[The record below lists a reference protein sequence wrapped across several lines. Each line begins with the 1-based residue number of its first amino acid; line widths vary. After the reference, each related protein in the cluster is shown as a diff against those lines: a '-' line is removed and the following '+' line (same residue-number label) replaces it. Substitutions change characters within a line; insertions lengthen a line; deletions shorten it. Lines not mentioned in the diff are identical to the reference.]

1 MCEYAN
7 VQMRENNESNS
18 IMIQKSGN
26 NANSKLLRP
35 SAGAGRAARII
46 ISGGGTGGHIFPA
59 IAIANALKKLDP
71 DTEILFVGA
80 NGRMEMDKV
89 PAAGYKIIGLDIQGI
104 QRNSVWK
111 NVLFPV
117 KLANSVRR
125 ALGIIKDFNPDVVVG
140 VGGYASGPILYA
152 ASVKGIPYLIQEQ
165 NSYAGITNKWLSKKA
180 QKICVAFD
188 GMEKFFPFSK
198 IIKTGNPI
206 RRDSVN
212 IAGKHMQALELYK
225 LSAFKKTILV
235 TGGSLG
241 ARTLNNS
248 IMAGLDKI
256 IDADVQLIWQTGKF
270 YYKGIIEKLGDN
282 YHPDIRIMEFLN
294 RMDLAYAAADVIISR
309 AGAGT
314 IAELCM
320 VKKPVILVPSPNVAE
335 DHQTKNALALVQNN
349 AAAFVADRDA
359 EAKLVDKVL
368 ELLNDKGTQKTLSD
382 NIGKM
387 AMPDAD
393 EVIAKE
399 VMKLANRS

>member
-1 MCEYAN
+1 M
-7 VQMRENNESNS
+7 
-18 IMIQKSGN
+18 KS
-26 NANSKLLRP
+26 KK
-35 SAGAGRAARII
+35 II

-111 NVLFPV
+111 NVMFPV
-117 KLANSVRR
+117 KLISSVKK
-125 ALGIIKDFNPDVVVG
+125 ALGIIKEFKPDAVVG

-152 ASVKGIPYLIQEQ
+152 ASMKGIPYLIQEQ
-165 NSYAGITNKWLSKKA
+165 NSYAGVTNKWLGKKA

-256 IDADVQLIWQTGKF
+256 IDADVQLIWQTGQF

-282 YHPDIRIMEFLN
+282 YHPDIRKMEFLH

-314 IAELCM
+314 IAELCV

-335 DHQTKNALALVQNN
+335 DHQTKNAMALVNNN
-349 AAAFVADRDA
+349 AAAFVADSDA

-368 ELLNDKGTQKTLSD
+368 ELLNDKATQKTLSD